1 MTPRAPARAW
11 LPLLRFR
18 PGGVGLGGATRGAA
32 LSVRDAWA
40 CSPVAVGG
48 GREVSGRLVEV
59 RNEILVVARW
69 RIRLVAYGASLESWL
84 GASPRGFE
92 SPILRKNADGASF
105 KGAPS
110 AFTEIARIR

>member
-32 LSVRDAWA
+32 LSVRDAKGVN
-40 CSPVAVGG
+40 PVAVVEGG
-48 GREVSGRLVEV
+48 QDSGRLTKV

-92 SPILRKNADGASF
+92 SPILRKNDDGASF